1 MIRFLSI
8 NDPYRLLV
16 VLALMAVLGIYA
28 HSRLPEATIPEIR
41 GMITGEMMGENKLI
55 YVRVM
60 DSTPPVTALI
70 NRAIVEVAG
79 RNLGIRHTL
88 TIAVFFLQAV
98 VFGLLLINNRAFEQQ
113 TYLPPFLYGVLL
125 FFSLDSIAFTRE
137 VWSSAFLVLAIDRVF
152 RQLQFREQQDANL
165 QVLGLFV
172 GLSSLCA
179 FSYTVFFPGIL
190 LILATTTRL
199 DLRQVLLYTTGF
211 MLPHLIVMTIY
222 ASIDRFPELWANFY
236 LTNFEFNTR
245 TFMDLKSLLLLSVVP
260 LTYLVLSLLMSA
272 RNTRFTRYQSQIF
285 NVMFIWLVFGVVEV
299 WLSRN
304 RTAQSLVVCIPPI
317 AYFITHYLSRIRR
330 RWLAETMLWIFIGGL
345 LTVSSLAMQGRISPI
360 SYAQTFA
367 GNANSDLQEKKLL
380 VLSPDLAVY
389 RNNKAAGF
397 FPEWAVTEQIFK
409 DPGYYEN
416 IVTVYNAF
424 QVDPPDVIIDP
435 EQLMT
440 EMFRHMPDVA
450 KRYKKVGERYVRVG
464 S

>member
-16 VLALMAVLGIYA
+16 VLILMAGLGFYA

-41 GMITGEMMGENKLI
+41 GMVTGEMMQENKLI

-70 NRAIVEVAG
+70 NRVITEVAG

-88 TIAVFFLQAV
+88 TIVVFFLQAV

-113 TYLPPFLYGVLL
+113 TYLPPFLYGALL

-165 QVLGLFV
+165 HVLGLFI

-179 FSYTVFFPGIL
+179 FSYAVFFPGIL

-211 MLPHLIVMTIY
+211 MLPHLVVMTIY
-222 ASIDRFPELWANFY
+222 AALDRFPELWANFY

-245 TFMDLKSLLLLSVVP
+245 TFMDFRSLMVLSVLP

-285 NVMFIWLVFGVVEV
+285 NVMLIWLIFGVVEV
-299 WLSRN
+299 WLTRN
-304 RTAQSLVVCIPPI
+304 RTAQSLVVCMPPM
-317 AYFITHYLSRIRR
+317 AYFISHYLSRIRR
-330 RWLAETMLWIFIGGL
+330 RWLAETMLWIFLGGL
-345 LTVSSLAMQGRISPI
+345 ITISTLGLEGKIATI
-360 SYAQTFA
+360 SYDLTFA
-367 GNANSDLQEKKLL
+367 GNDNSDLKGKKLL

-397 FPEWAVTEQIFK
+397 FPEWAITEPIFNN
-409 DPGYYEN
+409 PGYYEN
-416 IVTVYNAF
+416 VVTVYNSF

-435 EQLMT
+435 QNLMA
-440 EMFRHMPDVA
+440 EMFRHMPEVA
-450 KRYKKVGERYVRVG
+450 NRYKKAGERYVRI
-464 S
+464 

>member
-16 VLALMAVLGIYA
+16 VLILMAGFGFYA

-41 GMITGEMMGENKLI
+41 GMITGEMMQENKLV

-79 RNLGIRHTL
+79 RNLGIRHVL

-113 TYLPPFLYGVLL
+113 TYLPPFLYGALL

-165 QVLGLFV
+165 HVLGLFV

-179 FSYTVFFPGIL
+179 FSYSVFFPGIL

-211 MLPHLIVMTIY
+211 MLPHLTVMTIY
-222 ASIDRFPELWANFY
+222 AAIDRFPELWANFY

-245 TFMDLKSLLLLSVVP
+245 DYMDFKSLLILSVLP
-260 LTYLVLSLLMSA
+260 LTYLVLSLLMSV

-285 NVMFIWLVFGVVEV
+285 NVMLIWLVFGVVEV
-299 WLSRN
+299 WLTRN
-304 RTAQSLVVCIPPI
+304 RTAQSLVVCMPPI
-317 AYFITHYLSRIRR
+317 AYFISHYLSRIRR

-345 LTVSSLAMQGRISPI
+345 LTISTLGLEGKINSI

-367 GNANSDLQEKKLL
+367 GNDSSDLNGKKLL

-389 RNNKAAGF
+389 RTNKAAGF
-397 FPEWAVTEQIFK
+397 FPEWSISEPIFSN
-409 DPGYYEN
+409 PGYYEN
-416 IVTVYNAF
+416 VVTVYNAF
-424 QVDPPDVIIDP
+424 LVDPPDVIIDP
-435 EQLMT
+435 SGLMP
-440 EMFRHMPDVA
+440 ELFSHMPA
-450 KRYKKVGERYVRVG
+450 IARQYRKEGEGFVRIK
-464 S
+464 